1 MSGFFE
7 SSSIPEEAEQFI
19 NDSGYQLIFRDNLH
33 LLSNHVTRG
42 AKKRPSDYRQ
52 FSELLKIMALTC
64 KGRIGEGYMQ
74 KLFIKTTTE
83 KFEVNVNYDIVII
96 LKGTE
101 KKDIMPSNIAGM
113 VITEKG
119 ECKTY
124 PNIHVLNLICTKGPT
139 GSPIGRI
146 LMFVYVYTCMIKR
159 LPLGLL
165 ELAGCYENK
174 KGLCLYNKFGFREDI
189 SMKEIDCFPDDDTLA
204 MYVDMRDREMNIDNM
219 LDALINSYDIPVLSD
234 APEPL
239 CQKGSVIGPGGEYQ
253 PDAITERMDNFFNIM
268 KARLNPST
276 VLKINKIHVRE
287 GESIKNMIKKLAK
300 KSKDGETIIM
310 PGKSGYTRRKTPSPP
325 SAPPPVR
332 KGEKKAGPFSSQ
344 SRPAVRPQVRQAVS
358 STATRKAQPAV
369 PREGPF
375 SPASRKTQ
383 GKKYYKKAQ
392 TMTKSETSDFLSR
405 LMGTGR

>member
-1 MSGFFE
+1 MSGFFD
-7 SSSIPEEAEQFI
+7 SSSLPREAEQFI
-19 NDSGYQLIFRDNLH
+19 NDSGYQLIFRDDLH
-33 LLSNHVTRG
+33 LLSTYVTRG

-52 FSELLKIMALTC
+52 YRDLLIKMASTC
-64 KGRIGEGYMQ
+64 KGLINEGYMQ
-74 KLFIKTTTE
+74 NVFIKTTTE

-101 KKDIMPSNIAGM
+101 KKDIMPLNIVGM

-119 ECKTY
+119 ECRSH
-124 PNIHVLNLICTKGPT
+124 PNIHVLNLLCTKGPT

-189 SMKEIDCFPDDDTLA
+189 SMKEQGCFPGDDTLA
-204 MYVDMRDREMNIDNM
+204 MYVDIRDREMSEENM
-219 LDALINSYDIPVLSD
+219 LDALINSYDIPVLYD

-239 CQKGSVIGPGGEYQ
+239 CQKGSIIGPGGKYQ
-253 PDAITERMDNFFNIM
+253 PEGIIDRMDNFDNIM

-276 VLKINKIHVRE
+276 VLRINKIPVRE

-300 KSKDGETIIM
+300 KSKDGELIIM
-310 PGKSGYTRRKTPSPP
+310 PGKSDYTRRKTPSPP

-332 KGEKKAGPFSSQ
+332 KGKKKAGPFLSQ
-344 SRPAVRPQVRQAVS
+344 SRPVVRPQVRQAVS
-358 STATRKAQPAV
+358 STATRKAKPAV
-369 PREGPF
+369 PGN
-375 SPASRKTQ
+375 ASRKTQ
-383 GKKYYKKAQ
+383 GKKYYKKSR
-392 TMTKSETSDFLSR
+392 TMTKSEINDFLIKTYGYR
-405 LMGTGR
+405 